1 MNEKNLIELFLR
13 LAKIDAL
20 SGQEKSVAHF
30 IKAFLAQYNYNVI
43 EDDSNQKSKSNSGNL
58 ICKVGN
64 GGDFILLSHMDT
76 ARTTKNVNPVI
87 LSDRITSGGDTVLGV
102 DNRVGIAV
110 ILYTIEKLHKQK
122 INHKDFTIAFTTCEE
137 TTLLGSK
144 NLDVNGSIKMGFVLD
159 SAFQPGTFINSASGA
174 MGFDVRIIGKATHS
188 ALDPEKGINAI
199 EIAAKAIS
207 KIKQGRIDFDTTVN
221 LGTIKGGSATN
232 VIPDQVEING
242 EVRSFKTKKIKKI
255 VENIKNCFETE
266 AEKLS
271 AKVIFKSDWDF
282 MPYTVPEGDDVFIK
296 TSDILKK
303 VGLDPK
309 PVTSLSGSDA
319 NSLNSMGIKAVNL
332 GIGAQNPH
340 SNDEFILLEDLYK
353 TAEIVLE
360 LVKSN

>member
-1 MNEKNLIELFLR
+1 MNENKLIELFLDI
-13 LAKIDAL
+13 AKIDAL
-20 SGQEKSVAHF
+20 SGKEKPLADY
-30 IKAFLAQYNYNVI
+30 IKSFLARYQYKVF
-43 EDDSNQKSKSNSGNL
+43 EDDSNKYSNSNSGNL
-58 ICKVGN
+58 ICKIGD

-76 ARTTKNVNPVI
+76 ARTTKNVKPVL
-87 LSDRITSGGDTVLGV
+87 LSDRITSSGDTVLGV
-102 DNRVGIAV
+102 DNRVGIAA
-110 ILYTIEKLHKQK
+110 ILYTIEKLHEQR
-122 INHKDFTIAFTTCEE
+122 INHKDFTVAFTTCEE

-144 NLDVNGSIKMGFVLD
+144 NLELNGSIKVGFVLD
-159 SAFQPGTFINSASGA
+159 SATRPGTFISSASGA
-174 MGFDVRIIGKATHS
+174 MGFEVKIIGKATHS

-199 EIAAKAIS
+199 EVAAKAIS
-207 KIKQGRIDFDTTVN
+207 KIKQGRIDADTTVN

-232 VIPDQVEING
+232 VIPDQVEVNG
-242 EVRSFKTKKIKKI
+242 EVRSFNTNKIKKI
-255 VENIKNCFETE
+255 VEDIENCFETE

-282 MPYTVPEGDDVFIK
+282 MPYTVLIEDDVFLK
-296 TSDILKK
+296 TSDVLKK

-319 NSLNSMGIKAVNL
+319 NSLNGMGIKAVNL

>member
-1 MNEKNLIELFLR
+1 MKQERLIELFIQI
-13 LAKIDAL
+13 AKIEAL
-20 SGQEKSVAHF
+20 STKEKPVANF
-30 IKAFLAQYNYNVI
+30 IKNFLSEYTLDVT
-43 EDDSNQKSKSNSGNL
+43 EDNSCNSSNSNTGNI
-58 ICKVGN
+58 ICKKGE
-64 GGDFILLSHMDT
+64 GGDFLLLSHMDT
-76 ARTTKNVNPVI
+76 ARTTKNLNPVI
-87 LSDRITSGGDTVLGV
+87 LSDRITSGGETVLGV

-110 ILYTIEKLHKQK
+110 ILYTIEKLNKQK
-122 INHKDFTIAFTTCEE
+122 IAHKDYTVAFTTCEE

-144 NLDVNGSIKMGFVLD
+144 NLEVNRSIKMGFVLD
-159 SAFQPGTFINSASGA
+159 SAFRPGTFISSASGA
-174 MGFDVRIIGKATHS
+174 IGFEVKIIDKATHS
-188 ALDPEKGINAI
+188 ALDPEGGINAI
-199 EIAAKAIS
+199 EVAAKAIS
-207 KIKQGRIDFDTTVN
+207 KIKQGRIDSDTTVN

-232 VIPDQVEING
+232 VIPEQVEVNG
-242 EVRSFKTKKIKKI
+242 EVRSFNTNKIKII

-271 AKVIFKSDWDF
+271 AKVIFKSDWEF
-282 MPYTVPEGDDVFIK
+282 MPYTVLKDDDVFIK

-303 VGLDPK
+303 VGLEPK

-353 TAEIVLE
+353 TAEIVME